1 MGTTQKLASDMSTFD
16 LRPGHAAAN
25 DPDMRTPD
33 FLEGVQVMELAVE
46 VIIL

>member
-1 MGTTQKLASDMSTFD
+1 MGTTQQLASDMSTFD

-25 DPDMRTPD
+25 DTDIRMPA
-33 FLEGVQVMELAVE
+33 FLDGVQVTELEVE

>member
-1 MGTTQKLASDMSTFD
+1 MGTTQKLASDMSTLD
-16 LRPGHAAAN
+16 LRRGHAAAN
-25 DPDMRTPD
+25 DPDARTPD

>member
-1 MGTTQKLASDMSTFD
+1 MGTAQKLASDMSTFD

-33 FLEGVQVMELAVE
+33 FLEGVKVTELEVE